1 MSLAPIFVSAIA
13 GHFLYSGVII
23 QPLTEVASKQ
33 RQVLEPLQDVQLSL
47 WDASVSVVDYAI
59 DGEPRH
65 RDAYQVEAFQITEGF
80 TSLISAMDEQGFSR
94 EDVELAQEEWNELN
108 ALSQSILAGDTIL
121 NNPAVGNEVES
132 FEALIDLLAHQLE
145 TIHDAVR
152 IRNEQTHQ
160 QALTSLAWSELL
172 VVFGFFISLIGAVLG
187 VTIINRSLVSS
198 MNRLAAGSIRFTKGD
213 RDHQIQVQIPREL
226 ANVASAF
233 NSMTNKIRTQEKKL
247 EDLAS
252 KDGLTGLYNRRSFD
266 ERLTQEVERS
276 FRHGRPVGVIMGD
289 VDHFKSFNDSFGHQA
304 GDEVLRV
311 VSRVLAKHVRKVDET
326 FRFGGEEFV
335 IILPDADAEIS
346 ASIAERV
353 RAAIETTDVKMDETK
368 IGNVTISL
376 GFAVLSGET
385 DTPET
390 LLKRADAAL
399 YEAKETGRNRVIFGK
414 V

>member
-23 QPLTEVASKQ
+23 QPLTEVSSKQ

-65 RDAYQVEAFQITEGF
+65 RDAYQVEAIQITEGF

-368 IGNVTISL
+368 VGNVTISL

>member
-1 MSLAPIFVSAIA
+1 M
-13 GHFLYSGVII
+13 
-23 QPLTEVASKQ
+23 
-33 RQVLEPLQDVQLSL
+33 
-47 WDASVSVVDYAI
+47 
-59 DGEPRH
+59 
-65 RDAYQVEAFQITEGF
+65 
-80 TSLISAMDEQGFSR
+80 
-94 EDVELAQEEWNELN
+94 
-108 ALSQSILAGDTIL
+108 
-121 NNPAVGNEVES
+121 
-132 FEALIDLLAHQLE
+132 
-145 TIHDAVR
+145 
-152 IRNEQTHQ
+152 
-160 QALTSLAWSELL
+160 
-172 VVFGFFISLIGAVLG
+172 
-187 VTIINRSLVSS
+187 
-198 MNRLAAGSIRFTKGD
+198 KG
-213 RDHQIQVQIPREL
+213 L
-226 ANVASAF
+226 
-233 NSMTNKIRTQEKKL
+233 
-247 EDLAS
+247 
-252 KDGLTGLYNRRSFD
+252 
-266 ERLTQEVERS
+266 
-276 FRHGRPVGVIMGD
+276 
-289 VDHFKSFNDSFGHQA
+289 HQA